1 MPGRAPGAGGAGE
14 PAGPGSPSP
23 DTGGQAAS
31 AQQANP
37 ALRAALGQLTAMAQT
52 ARQYAQA
59 YPQCAGEMRQIG
71 ELLQRCLMKTTQAQQ
86 SQEPPTPP
94 V

>member
-1 MPGRAPGAGGAGE
+1 MATYPMAAAGQG
-14 PAGPGSPSP
+14 
-23 DTGGQAAS
+23 
-31 AQQANP
+31 QANP
-37 ALRAALGQLTAMAQT
+37 ALKNALGQLTQMAQT

-59 YPQCAGEMRQIG
+59 YPQCADEMRQVG

-86 SQEPPTPP
+86 PSEPPTPP